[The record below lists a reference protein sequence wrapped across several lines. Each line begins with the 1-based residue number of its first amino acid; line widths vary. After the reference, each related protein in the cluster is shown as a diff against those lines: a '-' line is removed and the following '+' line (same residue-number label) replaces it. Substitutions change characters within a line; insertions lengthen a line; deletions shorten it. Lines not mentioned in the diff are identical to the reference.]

1 MNIEKLVADRELC
14 ERIPA
19 GEFLD
24 TAFCWHYTEVAG
36 FVCGNG
42 CKQFCG
48 KQWVLERSTSGKIT
62 RYRQRGEVIYPA
74 PMLEEVMAELPAAT
88 VCGKEHHSDW
98 YVSYWRIGCVADT
111 ERKGAATAALR
122 LWLQLSDKS
131 EKYQYDPVIF
141 SEFLFNVHNSP
152 L

>member
-36 FVCGNG
+36 FVCRTSG
-42 CKQFCG
+42 CEQIAE
-48 KQWVLERSTSGKIT
+48 KQWVLERSTSGKIV
-62 RYRQRGEVIYPA
+62 RYRQRGEVIFPA
-74 PMLEEVMAELPAAT
+74 PTLQEVMAELPSTT

-111 ERKGAATAALR
+111 ERKGAATAALK
-122 LWLQLSDKS
+122 LWLAVKEADNEVEQ
-131 EKYQYDPVIF
+131 
-141 SEFLFNVHNSP
+141 
-152 L
+152 